1 MPGPD
6 SERMDA
12 LAEAAVLLRQRVDQM
27 EARLAHLERLQPTG
41 TSAESPP
48 TVSGFSPAI
57 PLLVPPPLPPPLP
70 AQLPPQ
76 LPASGEPALQTP
88 PPEPPMGPAVP
99 SFARAAT
106 PPEPPRRQQLETRM
120 GLTWINR
127 IGVLTLIIGVAFFFK
142 YAIDNQWIGET
153 GRVVIGVLAGLATVV
168 AGDVLWRRN
177 QKVFAQGVC
186 GLGVSILYL
195 SFYASFGFY
204 HLLPQAAAFVLMVM
218 VTAMAGALAV
228 RYDAMAIAALGM
240 FGGYSTPLLLSTHQ
254 DAPWTF
260 FSYLFLI
267 NLGAVAIARFKR
279 WRPIDLMAFLATVI
293 LYSAW
298 FGEWFKPEKQ
308 VVATAAALAFYAL
321 FAFAEWRWIFYAA
334 EVFAGIGLAAIWPET
349 TPYLVLSLILGA
361 AGLAIADQTR
371 RPAAA
376 TVSFATFW
384 GAYGIWF
391 ASNGKP
397 NDIELV
403 FLLLTVGFLM
413 YLAWTPFEKL
423 VRGVAVQTQ
432 HLTVLALNGILYFA
446 GSYILLSLQYHAWLG
461 LFAAAVAG
469 VHLVLGMK
477 LWKERST
484 AGGDARPVLL
494 VLGIA
499 LAFLTLAVPIQFSGF
514 SITLSWAFE
523 AAALAWISSRMNESR
538 VRFGAAGVYVF
549 VFFRLYEFDVY
560 WLADRPLLANTR
572 FLTFVVSAVSFWLG
586 AWWLKSLRLP
596 AAVGYVA
603 GHLIMLS
610 AGLLELR
617 DWVEKAASAGNQTS
631 LMAIGVS
638 ILMALYAVLLIGLG
652 VAYRSALNR
661 ILGLGLIGLVV
672 LKLYLYDVWEASRL
686 FRMVA
691 FVSLG
696 VLLLLT
702 SYLYSRFRP
711 AIENWWKDEEA
722 GK

>member
-12 LAEAAVLLRQRVDQM
+12 IAEATVRLLQRVDQM
-27 EARLAHLERLQPTG
+27 EARLAHLERGQPASTRAAPAQTATGFPPTG
-41 TSAESPP
+41 
-48 TVSGFSPAI
+48 
-57 PLLVPPPLPPPLP
+57 PPPLPSEVLPSPAPPPLP
-70 AQLPPQ
+70 VFAEREVQPPR
-76 LPASGEPALQTP
+76 AEPS
-88 PPEPPMGPAVP
+88 MGPAVP
-99 SFARAAT
+99 SFAGAAT
-106 PPEPPRRQQLETRM
+106 PPERPGGQQLETRM

-153 GRVVIGVLAGLATVV
+153 GRVVIGVLAGLATLV
-168 AGDVLWRRN
+168 AGDVLWRRG
-177 QKVFAQGVC
+177 QKVLAQGVC
-186 GLGVSILYL
+186 GLGVSVLYL

-218 VTAMAGALAV
+218 VTAMAGALAL
-228 RYDAMAIAALGM
+228 RYGAMAIAALGM

-260 FSYLFLI
+260 FSYLLLI
-267 NLGAVAIARFKR
+267 NVGAVTIARVKG
-279 WRPIDLMAFLATVI
+279 WRPINLMAFLATVI
-293 LYSAW
+293 LYFSW
-298 FGEWFKPEKQ
+298 FDEWFRPEKQ

-321 FAFAEWRWIFYAA
+321 FAFAEWRWIFYA
-334 EVFAGIGLAAIWPET
+334 VQVLTGIGLAAIWPET
-349 TPYLVLSLILGA
+349 TPYLVLSLIVGF
-361 AGLAIADQTR
+361 AGLAIADQVR
-371 RPAAA
+371 RLAAA

-384 GAYGIWF
+384 GAYGIWY
-391 ASNGKP
+391 ASNGQRKS
-397 NDIELV
+397 IEV
-403 FLLLTVGFLM
+403 AFLLLTVGFLM

-423 VRGVAVQTQ
+423 VRGAEVRTQ

-446 GSYILLSLQYHAWLG
+446 SSYVLLKPQYHAWLG

-469 VHLVLGMK
+469 VHLLLGMK
-477 LWKERST
+477 LWKERSA
-484 AGGDARPVLL
+484 AGDDARPVLL

-514 SITLSWAFE
+514 SITLSWALE
-523 AAALAWISSRMNESR
+523 AAALVWISSRTNESR
-538 VRFGAAGVYVF
+538 VRFGAAAIYAF
-549 VFFRLYEFDVY
+549 VFFRLYAFDAY
-560 WLADRPLLANTR
+560 WLGAHPLIVNTR

-586 AWWLKSLRLP
+586 AWWLKNMPVP
-596 AAVGYVA
+596 AAVGYVT

-610 AGLLELR
+610 AFLLELEY
-617 DWVEKAASAGNQTS
+617 WVETSVSSGNQTS
-631 LMAIGVS
+631 VMAIGVS
-638 ILMALYAVLLIGLG
+638 ILMALYAVLLIGIG
-652 VAYRSALNR
+652 VAYRSVLNR

-711 AIENWWKDEEA
+711 ALETWWKDEEA
-722 GK
+722 AK